1 MPTGSKH
8 LSEHK
13 LFSFL
18 NLRGPGMMGEELVLE
33 GEENQVLV
41 PIFLEKSARTGN
53 DERRIDTRRRGKLS
67 ISTNFFGKICENRE

>member
-1 MPTGSKH
+1 
-8 LSEHK
+8 
-13 LFSFL
+13 
-18 NLRGPGMMGEELVLE
+18 MMGEELVLE